1 MQNSANAAQ
10 TSANGQPVRKLPPG
24 TPYAEPPARF
34 SEAGKRDW
42 AGTPDNIR
50 ADVHRMQA
58 DFVKAYNHY
67 KGAAEAFKPVKHF
80 HEMAQQHGTTLERAL
95 TNYVGMEQKLR
106 ADPIAGLDQIVNNLG
121 LKTPDGQRIGLR
133 DISYH
138 VLSQSPEQLRQL
150 QMGNQQQA
158 ASHQIGA
165 LHQEIAG
172 LKNTLQQMHTQQQFT
187 YTRSAVD
194 QFAESHPR
202 FDEIGDQIQKELE
215 LGFDLETAYRRAEL
229 LRPATQAAQTRT
241 ASAQTRPTDRSI
253 HGAPDVTGSNPAS
266 RQRPN
271 GKPVERREAISNAM
285 RRVAGGL

>member
-1 MQNSANAAQ
+1 MQ
-10 TSANGQPVRKLPPG
+10 T
-24 TPYAEPPARF
+24 
-34 SEAGKRDW
+34 
-42 AGTPDNIR
+42 
-50 ADVHRMQA
+50 

-133 DISYH
+133 DIAYH

-172 LKNTLQQMHTQQQFT
+172 LKNTLQQMHNQQQFT

-194 QFAESHPR
+194 QFADTHPR
-202 FDEIGDQIQKELE
+202 FDEIGDLIQKELE

-229 LRPATQAAQTRT
+229 LRPATHAAQTRT

-253 HGAPDVTGSNPAS
+253 YGAPDVTGSNPAS
-266 RQRPN
+266 RPRSN
-271 GKPVERREAISNAM
+271 GKVPDRRTSIENAFK
-285 RRVAGGL
+285 RAGGGL